1 MRFSKKQ
8 VRIICIVI
16 AGIMVV
22 SVGLGIIG
30 SLTSVL

>member
-8 VRIICIVI
+8 VRNICIVI
-16 AGIMVV
+16 ACIMVV